1 MSNFREVTF
10 SPIDRIDN
18 IEADLTPAATIN
30 VTRGGGA
37 VGVLQHHHTATPSAS
52 HESTTKNGDCTA
64 VEDSGNSTATDEDVH
79 SSSVYG
85 ASLNFVNSIVG
96 AGIIGQ

>member
-18 IEADLTPAATIN
+18 IEADLTPAVIN
-30 VTRGGGA
+30 VTRGGG
-37 VGVLQHHHTATPSAS
+37 GVLQHHHAATPSGS
-52 HESTTKNGDCTA
+52 NESTTKNGDCTA
-64 VEDSGNSTATDEDVH
+64 VETSGNSTATDHDVH

>member
-18 IEADLTPAATIN
+18 IEADLPPAAIN
-30 VTRGGGA
+30 VTRGGGG
-37 VGVLQHHHTATPSAS
+37 GVLQQHHHTATPSGS
-52 HESTTKNGDCTA
+52 NESTTKNGDCTA
-64 VEDSGNSTATDEDVH
+64 VEGSGNSTATDHDVH

>member
-1 MSNFREVTF
+1 MSNFREITF

-18 IEADLTPAATIN
+18 IEADLTLAAIKVN
-30 VTRGGGA
+30 VTRGGG
-37 VGVLQHHHTATPSAS
+37 GVLQHHHTATPSGS
-52 HESTTKNGDCTA
+52 NESTTKNGNCTA
-64 VEDSGNSTATDEDVH
+64 VEASGNSTATDHDVH

>member
-1 MSNFREVTF
+1 MSNFREFTF

-18 IEADLTPAATIN
+18 IEADLTPAAIK
-30 VTRGGGA
+30 VTRGG
-37 VGVLQHHHTATPSAS
+37 GVLQHHHTATPSGS
-52 HESTTKNGDCTA
+52 NESTTKNGDCTA
-64 VEDSGNSTATDEDVH
+64 VEDSGNSTTTDPDVH

>member
-18 IEADLTPAATIN
+18 IEADLTLAAIN
-30 VTRGGGA
+30 VTRGGG
-37 VGVLQHHHTATPSAS
+37 GVLQHHHTATPSGS
-52 HESTTKNGDCTA
+52 NESTTKNGDCTA
-64 VEDSGNSTATDEDVH
+64 VEDSGNSTDHDVH